1 MVRSSYFSAGI
12 ATEFLRVLCC
22 LLVASGLTA
31 ATLNYPGT
39 PDVGDFTRWAGMLLA
54 RGPLAGYPLIADYP
68 PLGPVLLWACIGAGR
83 AAHLPDLWSLKLA
96 IAAFQFV
103 ASVILAAR
111 RQSLAAGALLWLLIA
126 PFGTLLGYIDCFY
139 LPFVLL
145 AIFALQDEDFAIA
158 GAWLAVALLIKW
170 QPAILAP
177 PMLIYAFAHA
187 PGWRKITC
195 IIPGAVIFAAA
206 AYAFGPAALWR
217 AFSGA
222 AGDPYFSGQ
231 AFNLDWIATA
241 WLEHAHL
248 GGAPASAGGIAAITA
263 LAPHWY
269 MVSKAL
275 FWAVYALLLAA
286 FIFRRKTA
294 ETLLLALLATE
305 SVQFCLNTGVHENHA
320 FLLMTLACAGFYAA
334 LLDGVLTGLIA
345 ILAISNILLF
355 YGLNVIAGAIASAGT
370 IVLSAANLMVCIVLL
385 AMFWSASRGGRVKTG
400 LGRI

>member
-1 MVRSSYFSAGI
+1 MAKPAYFSTAL
-12 ATEFLRVLCC
+12 ATASLRVLGC
-22 LLVASGLTA
+22 LLVAGGLTA
-31 ATLNYPGT
+31 ATLSYPGT
-39 PDVGDFTRWAGMLLA
+39 PDVDDFTRWAGVLLA
-54 RGPLAGYPLIADYP
+54 RGPLAGYPPIADYP
-68 PLGPVLLWACIGAGR
+68 PLGPFLLWACIGAGR

-96 IAAFQFV
+96 IAAFQLL
-103 ASVILAAR
+103 AAVILAAR

-126 PFGTLLGYIDCFY
+126 PFGALLGYIDCFY

-145 AIFALQDEDFAIA
+145 AIFALQGEDFALA

-177 PMLIYAFAHA
+177 PMLIYAFARA

-195 IIPGAVIFAAA
+195 VIPGAVIFAAT
-206 AYAFGPAALWR
+206 AYAFGPEAMWR

-248 GGAPASAGGIAAITA
+248 GGAPAATGGIAAITA
-263 LAPHWY
+263 MAPPWY
-269 MVSKAL
+269 LLSKAI

-286 FIFRRKTA
+286 FIFRRKSS
-294 ETLLLALLATE
+294 ETLLLALLAAE

-320 FLLMTLACAGFYAA
+320 FLLMTLACAGFNAA

-345 ILAISNILLF
+345 ALAISNVLLF
-355 YGLNVIAGAIASAGT
+355 YGLNVIDGAVAADGT
-370 IVLSAANLMVCIVLL
+370 VVLSAANLMVCALL
-385 AMFWSASRGGRVKTG
+385 LGMFWSASRDGHIKTG